1 MYLFKFMETMNCH
14 AVWLYT
20 SLLAYKLSPFSH
32 VHTYLGKYSFSM
44 YIAILNQKCKIKIF
58 RNSSLH
64 LHFLVYSQAVYH
76 RIIYFCKHFYTVRV
90 IPPPV
95 AVFDIVFV
103 FSFRWTKKK
112 RKWNLLLFSKLIKKI
127 TKHYFQ
133 GHENKNR
140 KFVSRNTDTL
150 SCFITA
156 I

>member
-1 MYLFKFMETMNCH
+1 MYTHILVNIVFLCILPFWTRNVSFWKT
-14 AVWLYT
+14 
-20 SLLAYKLSPFSH
+20 LSRF
-32 VHTYLGKYSFSM
+32 
-44 YIAILNQKCKIKIF
+44 KIF

-112 RKWNLLLFSKLIKKI
+112 RKWNLLLFSKLIKKNNYTLFSGTRKQEQEICVQEHWHNELFYHSYI
-127 TKHYFQ
+127 TFSYHQY
-133 GHENKNR
+133 
-140 KFVSRNTDTL
+140 
-150 SCFITA
+150 
-156 I
+156 